1 MTWVYAGILSVM
13 EVIMMISRR
22 FGKELFRSL
31 DPKEHPLRRLYP
43 TAAAFLLAGDRVKR
57 TGRSTKLNALLKNL
71 YVKENIEKE
80 KYLYRLKKTASLL
93 AVFAGVMFLGFFV
106 CLANE
111 GIRYIQSL
119 ERGEHG
125 QGSIDYELEAD
136 YRGGTDPVHILIE
149 PVAYTE
155 SEILELFDRAYEEV
169 KQIVLG
175 DNISQDHVTEPL
187 HLIPEYNGISIFW
200 EIEDLSA
207 VNYAGSLK
215 AELREGETKTVTLYA
230 VFSMDD
236 VTETFLLPIAL
247 AGQTRK
253 EQERLLDGIRE
264 KIEKNNDVHSK
275 EVVLPEEVDGYRIRF
290 HTKRYS
296 EGYLFLLLAAGAV
309 IVILLFYDRN
319 LEKQVKKRQEQMMV
333 DFTEIVTK
341 LSLLYDA
348 GLSIHG
354 AFERVVSDYE
364 KRIREKPSGD
374 FFFSKR
380 KKVPAQ
386 TEYHFAYREM
396 KLVLEK
402 IRRGSGEA
410 QAYSQFGKRCGLYPY
425 IKLGNL
431 LEQNLNKGT
440 RGMQQL
446 LKKEVEDA
454 FEERKRIARKKGEEA
469 GTKLLIPMVMMLAVV
484 IAIVAV
490 PALMSMR
497 F

>member
-1 MTWVYAGILSVM
+1 MTWVYAGILAVLA
-13 EVIMMISRR
+13 VIMVSSRR
-22 FGKELFRSL
+22 FRKEQLGIP

-43 TAAAFLLAGDRVKR
+43 TAAAILYIGDRLKKTNR
-57 TGRSTKLNALLKNL
+57 NAKLNGLLKSL

-80 KYLYRLKKTASLL
+80 KYLYRVKKTASLL
-93 AVFAGVMFLGFFV
+93 AVFAGVLGMGFFV

-111 GIRYIQSL
+111 GIHYVRSL
-119 ERGEHG
+119 ERGERG

-136 YRGGTDPVHILIE
+136 YRGETDPVHILVD
-149 PVAYTE
+149 PVTYTE
-155 SEILELFDRAYEEV
+155 SEILELFDSSYDEV

-175 DNISQDHVTEPL
+175 DNVSQDHVTEPL
-187 HLIPEYNGISIFW
+187 HLIPEYNGISISW
-200 EIEDLSA
+200 EIEDLTA
-207 VNYAGSLK
+207 VNYAGNLK
-215 AELREGETKTVTLYA
+215 AELREGETKTVMLYA

-236 VTETFLLPIAL
+236 VTETFTLPIEL

-253 EQERLLDGIRE
+253 EQEKLLDGILE
-264 KIEKNNDVHSK
+264 KIEQNNDVYSK
-275 EVVLPEEVDGYRIRF
+275 EVVLPEEIDGYRIRF
-290 HTKRYS
+290 HTKRFS

-309 IVILLFYDRN
+309 ILILLFYDRN
-319 LEKQVKKRQEQMMV
+319 LEKQVKKRQEQMML

-364 KRIREKPSGD
+364 KKNRGKLSATSLIPGKKKAPSQ
-374 FFFSKR
+374 S
-380 KKVPAQ
+380 
-386 TEYHFAYREM
+386 EYHFAYREM

-410 QAYSQFGKRCGLYPY
+410 EAYSQFGKRCGLYPY

-454 FEERKRIARKKGEEA
+454 LEERKRIARKKGEEA